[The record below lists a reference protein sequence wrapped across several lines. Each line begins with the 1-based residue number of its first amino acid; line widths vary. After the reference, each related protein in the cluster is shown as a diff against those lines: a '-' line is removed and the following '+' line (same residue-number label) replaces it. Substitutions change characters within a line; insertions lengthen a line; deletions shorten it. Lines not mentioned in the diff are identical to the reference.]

1 MKKLQ
6 LALLLLTYVA
16 SNVVCGQK
24 RSLKEAE
31 YYFNLMEYS
40 LAIPHYEDYIN
51 KETKLE
57 KIIDASYKLGICYL
71 QTAKK
76 GKALPYLELVYQYA
90 PKYHKNLTYYLAQT
104 YHFLHQWDKAE
115 KFYHLAQMES
125 DFTKDIPKHLQECKY
140 GREYVKNP
148 IRGVVIENL
157 GDVINS
163 PYPEYVP
170 VISEDEKV
178 MLFTARKPN
187 TTGGGKDYDQEY
199 FEDIYISENINGK
212 WSEPKNLPRPINS
225 NSHDACIALSPDGT
239 KLFVYKTGSGKE
251 KMGDIYISEKKPDGS
266 WTEPRSMGN
275 KINTKY
281 REPSISITRDGN
293 TVYFSSD
300 RPGGFGGL
308 DIYKSTKNEK
318 GEWSEPVNLG
328 PTINT
333 PYDEDAPFIHNETTL
348 YFSSQ
353 GHTSMGGFDIF
364 VSELQNGQWTTPR
377 NLGYPLNT
385 ADDDIYFVVSADN
398 QRGYFS
404 SGRAGGL
411 GDKDLY
417 VVYFPRKE
425 LEYVKVEKNTQV
437 PDKQIAINIPVPQV
451 PQNET
456 KRFIT
461 ILKGTIR
468 DARTKERLS
477 AFITLH
483 DLLDNHLEEEMTS
496 EEGTGK
502 YETVISAD
510 KRFLISVEKEGY
522 MFHSEEFS
530 VPPQPQ
536 DKNQEIIIDIDLV
549 KIEKGAKIK
558 LKVFYDF
565 NKDFLRQES
574 IVELEKLV
582 AFLQR
587 YPKVKVEI
595 SGHTDAIGTEAKNQ
609 GLSERRAQSV
619 VRYLIERG
627 IDPKRL
633 VAKGYGELRPIAPN
647 DTEEGR
653 QMNRRTECEII
664 DF

>member
-1 MKKLQ
+1 MKKLYCFWW
-6 LALLLLTYVA
+6 LFLITGAVFA
-16 SNVVCGQK
+16 QK
-24 RSLKEAE
+24 KSLKQAE
-31 YYFNLMEYS
+31 YHFSYQEYG
-40 LAIPHYEDYIN
+40 LAIPYYEAYIN
-51 KETKLE
+51 EEAKLE
-57 KIIDASYKLGICYL
+57 KIVDASYKLGICYL
-71 QTAKK
+71 QTAHK
-76 GKALPYLELVYQYA
+76 GKALPHLEFVHQYA
-90 PKYHKNLTYYLAQT
+90 PKHHKNLSYYLAQA
-104 YHFLHQWDKAE
+104 YHFLHNWDKAE
-115 KFYHLAQMES
+115 KFYQMAMNES
-125 DFTKDIPKHLQECKY
+125 EFAKDIPKHLEECKY
-140 GREYVKNP
+140 GREYTKNP
-148 IRGVVIENL
+148 SRVVIENL
-157 GDVINS
+157 GDILNS

-178 MLFTARKPN
+178 MLFTARRPN

-199 FEDIYISENINGK
+199 FEDIYISEHINGK
-212 WSEPKNLPRPINS
+212 WTEPKNLPRPING
-225 NSHDACIALSPDGT
+225 NSHDAYIALSPDGT

-251 KMGDIYISEKKPDGS
+251 KMGDIYISEKKSDGS
-266 WTEPRSMGN
+266 WTEPKSMGN

-281 REPSISITRDGN
+281 REPSISITHDGN

-318 GEWSEPVNLG
+318 GEWGEPINLG

-353 GHTSMGGFDIF
+353 GHSSMGGYDIF
-364 VSELQNGQWTTPR
+364 VSELKDGKWTTPL
-377 NLGYPLNT
+377 NMGFPINT

-398 QRGYFS
+398 KRGYFS

-417 VVYFPRKE
+417 VTYLPERK
-425 LEYVKVEKNTQV
+425 LEYVKVDKNTQI
-437 PDKQIAINIPVPQV
+437 PDKQVAINIPTPQTP
-451 PQNET
+451 PQEE
-456 KRFIT
+456 KKFIT

-468 DARTKERLS
+468 DAKTKERLS
-477 AFITLH
+477 AAITLY
-483 DLLDNHLEEEMTS
+483 DLRDNHLEEEMTS

-502 YETVISAD
+502 YETLIPAD
-510 KRFLISVEKEGY
+510 KRFLISVDKEGY
-522 MFHSEEFS
+522 MFHSEEFI
-530 VPPQPQ
+530 VPPQPK
-536 DKNQEIIIDIDLV
+536 DKNQEIIVDIDLV
-549 KIEKGAKIK
+549 KIEKGAKIR

-565 NKDFLRQES
+565 DKDFLRQES

-619 VRYLIERG
+619 VRYLIEKG
-627 IDPKRL
+627 IDGKRL

-647 DTEEGR
+647 DTDEGR
-653 QMNRRTECEII
+653 QLNRRTECEII
-664 DF
+664 SF